1 MLVDGNYDSAGA
13 FALEAAEEF
22 GWYCR
27 NTGFN
32 PFTAEGKK
40 TAAFEIREAIS
51 SGELPH
57 SSEKPLRIFV
67 SVGDGNF
74 ISGIHKGFKDLR
86 ELGILEHSPIMY
98 GVQSEGSAAI
108 ACAWET
114 DTEEVM
120 AVKADTLADSISV
133 DMPADGVRA
142 LRAVRETGG
151 RYVTV
156 SDRRILKALGSLGRV
171 GIFSE
176 PAGAAAFA
184 GYMKALE

>member
-1 MLVDGNYDSAGA
+1 
-13 FALEAAEEF
+13 
-22 GWYCR
+22 
-27 NTGFN
+27 
-32 PFTAEGKK
+32 
-40 TAAFEIREAIS
+40 
-51 SGELPH
+51 
-57 SSEKPLRIFV
+57 
-67 SVGDGNF
+67 
-74 ISGIHKGFKDLR
+74 
-86 ELGILEHSPIMY
+86 MY